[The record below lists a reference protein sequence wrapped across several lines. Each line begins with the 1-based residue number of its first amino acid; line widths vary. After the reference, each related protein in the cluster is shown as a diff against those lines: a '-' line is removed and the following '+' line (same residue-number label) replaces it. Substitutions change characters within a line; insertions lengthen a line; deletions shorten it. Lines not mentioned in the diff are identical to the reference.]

1 MQTKSSRATRGV
13 QANEVWAA
21 ADAVL
26 AQGDRPTIERVR
38 THLGRGSPNTV
49 APMLDAWYASLGKRL
64 NTDNGE
70 DGVGEQGALPGPVL
84 RVAKALW
91 GRAQQHAQE
100 QAAESLRIDR
110 SMLEQQV
117 ERLAATRNELDQE
130 QQKLKE
136 RSEALGAALQA
147 KDQQI
152 ADLVRQLTALQ
163 KSMIGREAEVEQ
175 LRVQIATTTSALQ
188 AERGRLDAL
197 TEEHRLERGRLE
209 QRGSAH
215 EKRLLEDVDR
225 ARQDAKRLQ
234 LVLADESRKASQELA
249 SSKEQVQSLRVEVAA
264 LRSENTS
271 LAREILSAREDL
283 REAQSQQEQFRKDTT
298 ALLTELKVR
307 LPKKDATVASAA
319 ARRPKLKI
327 TPGP

>member
-1 MQTKSSRATRGV
+1 MQTKSTRASRGV
-13 QANEVWAA
+13 QVDEVWAA

-26 AQGDRPTIERVR
+26 AQGERPTIERVR

-64 NTDNGE
+64 DAENGA
-70 DGVGEQGALPGPVL
+70 DGASEHGTLPIPVL
-84 RVAKALW
+84 RAAKALW

-100 QAAESLRIDR
+100 QAAESVRVDR

-130 QQKLKE
+130 QQKLDE
-136 RSEALGAALQA
+136 RSEALGAALLA

-163 KSMIGREAEVEQ
+163 KSMVSREAEVEQ
-175 LRVQIATTTSALQ
+175 LRVQIDTTTSALQ

-225 ARQDAKRLQ
+225 ARQHAKRLQ
-234 LVLADESRKASQELA
+234 LVLADESRKANQELA

-264 LRSENTS
+264 LRSENAG
-271 LAREILSAREDL
+271 LAGEILSARKDL
-283 REAQSQQEQFRKDTT
+283 RESQSQQEQFRKDTT
-298 ALLTELKVR
+298 ALLTELTVH
-307 LPKKDATVASAA
+307 LPKKDAPVASAA

-327 TPGP
+327 TPGL